1 MKQPRSCGVVKFAG
15 APCRIRTYD
24 ALIRSQVLYPA
35 EVRALK
41 TACLFKHSTVWVSTI
56 TLKTATECSRCAISA
71 PLSHSRRSCVV
82 PAFRPLCTR
91 AALTPRP
98 RRARVAPAP
107 TSHPQSYEPITL
119 RKVRDADKKGLP
131 EGSPRRV
138 IHGITARNAAIG
150 NSMRS
155 RNRQPRVTLRS
166 ATACGP
172 AIVNS
177 A

>member
-56 TLKTATECSRCAISA
+56 TLKTATECSRCAVSA
-71 PLSHSRRSCVV
+71 PLLHSRRPRVV
-82 PAFRPLCTR
+82 PMPHLRCVRVAP
-91 AALTPRP
+91 TPRQ
-98 RRARVAPAP
+98 RRANVAPAP
-107 TSHPQSYEPITL
+107 ASRPRQRRTRATSHPQRYEPITP
-119 RKVRDADKKGLP
+119 RSVRDADKRGFPKEAP
-131 EGSPRRV
+131 EELF
-138 IHGITARNAAIG
+138 TA
-150 NSMRS
+150 
-155 RNRQPRVTLRS
+155 QPCVALQP

-172 AIVNS
+172 VAGDL

>member
-1 MKQPRSCGVVKFAG
+1 MKQPRSYGVVKFAG

-98 RRARVAPAP
+98 RRARVALALHPRRPHVAPTPPPAP
-107 TSHPQSYEPITL
+107 PPAPPPRRSCVAPALRSQRHEPITF
-119 RKVRDADKKGLP
+119 RNVRDADKKGT
-131 EGSPRRV
+131 SRRKSQKSYSW
-138 IHGITARNAAIG
+138 H
-150 NSMRS
+150 
-155 RNRQPRVTLRS
+155 NR
-166 ATACGP
+166 A
-172 AIVNS
+172 
-177 A
+177 